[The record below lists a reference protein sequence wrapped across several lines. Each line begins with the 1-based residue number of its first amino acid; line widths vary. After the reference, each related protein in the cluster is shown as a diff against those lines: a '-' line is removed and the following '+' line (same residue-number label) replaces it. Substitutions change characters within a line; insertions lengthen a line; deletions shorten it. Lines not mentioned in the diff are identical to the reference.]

1 MRTYNAHM
9 ARGSSRPRK
18 TPTNVSVRSD
28 LVARAKQL
36 NLNLSGLLEAAI
48 EQAIRDAE
56 RDAWLA
62 ANEAAID
69 AYNTRVEK
77 HGVFSDDWR
86 KF

>member
-1 MRTYNAHM
+1 
-9 ARGSSRPRK
+9 
-18 TPTNVSVRSD
+18 VSVRSD

-36 NLNLSGLLEAAI
+36 NLNLSGLLESAI
-48 EQAIRDAE
+48 EQAIQIAE

-62 ANEAAID
+62 ANEEAIR

>member
-1 MRTYNAHM
+1 MYDAHM
-9 ARGSSRPRK
+9 ARASTRSRK

-28 LVARAKQL
+28 LVVRARQL
-36 NLNLSGLLEAAI
+36 KLNLSGLLEAAI
-48 EQAIRDAE
+48 EQAIRTAE

-62 ANEAAID
+62 TNDDAIR